1 MCRAC
6 QTHINFPSSRCTFV
20 HLLFFFSF
28 PHIYILSIIF
38 IMTSSSP
45 TPDIASL
52 SLSSQSTHQRLHD
65 TYDFDGTGSGNVR
78 QYHYATSPPA
88 PPSQSPF
95 LPLSMNQS
103 PLKSKTSRAGLPT
116 VRLPFF
122 SRSLIVVINLYY
134 LHMLP
139 FTSNGSMAVPLT
151 LTIALCLPLTIRIF
165 PRVEARRLSH
175 TSTPL
180 QPFLQVRA
188 PMTRLY
194 PLPL

>member
-1 MCRAC
+1 
-6 QTHINFPSSRCTFV
+6 
-20 HLLFFFSF
+20 
-28 PHIYILSIIF
+28 
-38 IMTSSSP
+38 MTSSSP

-103 PLKSKTSRAGLPT
+103 PLKSKPSRAGLPS
-116 VRLPFF
+116 VRPLFF
-122 SRSLIVVINLYY
+122 LTLIITINLYY

-139 FTSNGSMAVPLT
+139 FFSNGSMVPLT
-151 LTIALCLPLTIRIF
+151 LTLVLCLPLTIRIF
-165 PRVEARRLSH
+165 PLVEVHHLSR
-175 TSTPL
+175 TSMPPL
-180 QPFLQVRA
+180 QPFLLQV
-188 PMTRLY
+188 
-194 PLPL
+194 